1 MNLLMYFIVQFMMK
15 AQNSLFH
22 DSSGLPQY
30 FSPCL
35 SGRTFCLKKKIK
47 YVKLPSVATHC
58 QKGAAKSSFFKF

>member
-1 MNLLMYFIVQFMMK
+1 MNLLMYFIVQFMME

-35 SGRTFCLKKKIK
+35 SGRAFRLKKKIK
-47 YVKLPSVATHC
+47 HVKLPSVAIHC